1 MALMDFIKK
10 QFIDV
15 IHWTEDG
22 DDVLAY
28 RYPMQDFEIQYG
40 AQLTVRDS
48 QMAVFVNEGQ
58 VADVFGPG
66 MYKLT
71 TQTLPLLTNLKNWD
85 KLFESPF
92 KSEVYF
98 FSTRLRLDRKWG
110 TPNPITIRDKDFG
123 MVRMRAFGI
132 YSYKLKDPGLFYKEI
147 SGTREE
153 YGVDDLDGQLRNL
166 TIAAMTD
173 LFGESGVPF
182 IDMAANQMEFGKA
195 MKEKLV
201 PVFERYGLELDAF
214 AVQNVSLPEELQ
226 KVLDTKIG
234 MNMIGDMG
242 RYTQYQTAN
251 AIPLAAQNEGVA
263 IGSSGSIAPL
273 VTQSAGTQI
282 YFAARTDGLVALDM
296 RDPANPAAAK
306 MAGINAAVMLDS
318 TAVPAT
324 GFFSSL
330 DGIVINPTPI
340 TSGGATKV
348 YALLYSYRSKIV
360 ASVNLTDGVLAE
372 TASLPITKTASF
384 SGASAFIAGGIA
396 DGKRG
401 KIWLATGDG
410 LLGVDPS
417 DLAAPTVLIP
427 QPSGTRINENLGGD
441 PAKDIV
447 YSPDYVSNGLVVFNL
462 AEARAY
468 VMATADWRSA
478 TGNWNAGG
486 ENDGVT
492 VTVPQAGLNQLTAA
506 RLGWLVPGLLEEKV
520 TALLKTLPKEFR
532 RELSPIPESAKDL
545 AARLPFGA
553 GELTE
558 ALARLLD
565 QEKGMRVGPSDFDVA
580 RLHQVAAPAGHGRGA
595 FQRVLVA
602 ALGAAQHAHQ
612 APHGVV
618 VHRRVLARP
627 PDEADHRETLQRVG
641 VQQVLRIAVGTRRGK
656 GVGQPVV
663 GLQQRRQQLS
673 PIGQQHALVVG
684 ARGQA
689 GHRDGEAAQRR
700 QRIRL

>member
-1 MALMDFIKK
+1 MSQAPARRKLLLALAFSLTLPLGGCFLDATPASG
-10 QFIDV
+10 DTV
-15 IHWTEDG
+15 SAVEPPPPPPPPSGSATVDG
-22 DDVLAY
+22 TVFAAPVDGATVSVFAADANGLPTGAAIASALSNAAGTFSIVL
-28 RYPMQDFEIQYG
+28 PSIPGG
-40 AQLTVRDS
+40 AV
-48 QMAVFVNEGQ
+48 VV
-58 VADVFGPG
+58 VASGGTYTSEADGS
-66 MYKLT
+66 
-71 TQTLPLLTNLKNWD
+71 TQTLGTLSALVPALAAGSNDVQISPLTN
-85 KLFESPF
+85 
-92 KSEVYF
+92 
-98 FSTRLRLDRKWG
+98 
-110 TPNPITIRDKDFG
+110 
-123 MVRMRAFGI
+123 
-132 YSYKLKDPGLFYKEI
+132 
-147 SGTREE
+147 
-153 YGVDDLDGQLRNL
+153 
-166 TIAAMTD
+166 TIAAA
-173 LFGESGVPF
+173 
-182 IDMAANQMEFGKA
+182 AANLLAQGKA
-195 MKEKLV
+195 AALAEALATATTSVKTLV
-201 PVFERYGLELDAF
+201 GLGALSADPLHVKADLAATSGDAWLL
-214 AVQNVSLPEELQ
+214 AALAGTLEQL
-226 KVLDTKIG
+226 
-234 MNMIGDMG
+234 
-242 RYTQYQTAN
+242 RAN
-251 AIPLAAQNEGVA
+251 ATIAAADLYAALAADLSDGRIDGLKNGAVIRIGGSGPALQSSLFSTEWSGAANTFGTRHPAYQGATAGISGALQVAAQNEGVA

-486 ENDGVT
+486 ENDGVALDSGYNVAVITPESGPT
-492 VTVPQAGLNQLTAA
+492 VGLARYATPAGASGA
-506 RLGWLVPGLLEEKV
+506 VGSI
-520 TALLKTLPKEFR
+520 ATLPGFMSFNHGSSFAGSAIDPVNHVALFVGEGTQIGVGVLDDPTHTPWLGFSKFVHTG
-532 RELSPIPESAKDL
+532 LSSYRFEPHDPHTVGAFNVQGRSYGFLLQGSTSPYKVVVLDL
-545 AARLPFGA
+545 AAVL
-553 GELTE
+553 
-558 ALARLLD
+558 
-565 QEKGMRVGPSDFDVA
+565 
-580 RLHQVAAPAGHGRGA
+580 AAPATAGT
-595 FQRVLVA
+595 
-602 ALGAAQHAHQ
+602 
-612 APHGVV
+612 
-618 VHRRVLARP
+618 LASDP
-627 PDEADHRETLQRVG
+627 LLDPTLAK
-641 VQQVLRIAVGTRRGK
+641 LLAY
-656 GVGQPVV
+656 
-663 GLQQRRQQLS
+663 
-673 PIGQQHALVVG
+673 
-684 ARGQA
+684 
-689 GHRDGEAAQRR
+689 
-700 QRIRL
+700 